1 MGKPSLVYN
10 TAGPSASE
18 FIQSRHYFTGLQ
30 GPVGSGKSSAAVVN
44 VLNKSMLQRPGPDG
58 VARTRWAVLRNT
70 YSELETTTMKTWTDW
85 LPEDQFGK
93 ISRQA
98 PFRQLIKLDLGTHQC
113 EIEVLFIALDRADQ
127 IGKLLS
133 LELTGAWMNE
143 AREFPKEI
151 LDAVTMRVG
160 RFPAVK
166 DGGPSWFGVIA
177 DTNAPAED
185 HWCAIMSE
193 QAPPPEWMS
202 REEVENFVRP
212 HDWLFLSQPPAMLE
226 ERRDGKVVGY
236 KINPDRENAGNV
248 VEGYYEKQLQGKTQS
263 WINVYLLNRCDTLK
277 QGRPIYPEYNPE
289 IHKASSKLQ
298 YLPQLPIYVGMDFGL
313 TPAAVFAQRA
323 RGRWQVLGELVTF
336 NTMLSEFVDE
346 LNEYYFK
353 MGWTAADKI
362 YYGDPSGDNRFA
374 NTKETTFQLLRQLGI
389 TARPTHTNDPQTR
402 WEAVRRPLMRLVDGQ
417 PAMVVDPS
425 CTHLHKGFVSSYVFD
440 KDGKALKNDSS
451 HVHDALQY
459 LMLGGGEARQIGN
472 YGRDN
477 VGKPKARV
485 ASRQFSV
492 WR

>member
-1 MGKPSLVYN
+1 MLKYD
-10 TAGPSASE
+10 TAGPKASA
-18 FIQSRHYFTGLQ
+18 FIRSRQYFTGLQ
-30 GPVGSGKSSAAVVN
+30 GPVGSGKSTAAVIKI
-44 VLNKSMLQRPGPDG
+44 LNMAMAQQPGPDG

-85 LPEDQFGK
+85 LPEDKFGK
-93 ISRQA
+93 ITRQA
-98 PFRQLIKLDLGTHQC
+98 PFRQVIKLDLGKHQC
-113 EIEVLFIALDRADQ
+113 EIEILFIALDRADQ

-133 LELTGAWMNE
+133 LELTGAWLNE

-185 HWCAIMSE
+185 HWWAIMSE

-202 REEVENFVRP
+202 REEADNLVCP

-226 ERRDGKVVGY
+226 KRDKGRVTGY
-236 KINPDRENAGNV
+236 EINPDRENAGNV

-277 QGRPIYPEYNPE
+277 EGHPIYPEYNPE
-289 IHKASSKLQ
+289 SHRSEQRINV
-298 YLPQLPIYVGMDFGL
+298 LPQLPLYVGLDFGL
-313 TPAAVFAQRA
+313 TPAAVFAQRY
-323 RGRWQVLGELVTF
+323 RGRWNVLGELVTF
-336 NTMLSEFVDE
+336 NTSISEFAEE
-346 LNEYYFK
+346 LKAYCESRDFPS
-353 MGWTAADKI
+353 DRI
-362 YYGDPSGDNRFA
+362 FYGDPAGDQRFA

-389 TARPTHTNDPQTR
+389 LARKTPTNDPVVR
-402 WEAVRRPLMRLVDGQ
+402 WEAVRRPLMRMVDGL
-417 PAMVVDPS
+417 PAFQMDPS
-425 CTHLHKGFVSSYVFD
+425 CTHLHKGFVAGYVYD

-459 LMLGGGEARQIGN
+459 LLLGAGEGRKIGDYGGNASGLP
-472 YGRDN
+472 
-477 VGKPKARV
+477 KPRV
-485 ASRQFSV
+485 AKTKFSV